1 MTTNNRNKLQPAN
14 TQPINVCLTTHQKQV
29 LKHYCAR
36 HGHSKNTVVIAALCA
51 MIEGFE
57 ITENSVITA
66 DILSL
71 E

>member
-1 MTTNNRNKLQPAN
+1 MITNNRSKLQPVNAQ
-14 TQPINVCLTTHQKQV
+14 TINVYLTTHQKQV

-36 HGHSKNTVVIAALCA
+36 HGHSKNTVVLAALCA

-71 E
+71 K